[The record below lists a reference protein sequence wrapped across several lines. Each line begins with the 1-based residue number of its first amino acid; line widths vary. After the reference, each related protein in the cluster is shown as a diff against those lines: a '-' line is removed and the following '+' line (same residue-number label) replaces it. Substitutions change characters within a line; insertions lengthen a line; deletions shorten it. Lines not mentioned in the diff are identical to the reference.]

1 MVYGRWTI
9 VGELQKF
16 GECASEKTAGIW
28 EMVIRDSYDA
38 LECYAEVV
46 VVIVAVK
53 IVLFFFS
60 DFNEEIHIILTIL

>member
-38 LECYAEVV
+38 LERYAEVV

-53 IVLFFFS
+53 IVLFF
-60 DFNEEIHIILTIL
+60 